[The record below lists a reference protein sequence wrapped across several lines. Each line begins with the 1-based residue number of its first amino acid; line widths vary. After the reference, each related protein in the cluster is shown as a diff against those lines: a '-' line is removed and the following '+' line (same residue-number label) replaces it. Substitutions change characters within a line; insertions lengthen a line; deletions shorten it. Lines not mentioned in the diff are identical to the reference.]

1 MSKNKETPP
10 ASSRVAK
17 RKTKGSRWKKIS
29 LITGCIL
36 AALLIG
42 SGAYAYHLYH
52 SVQTAANKMYH
63 PVKDKSKT
71 SNKKTPSKV
80 QMPKKNGQSQPISIL
95 LMGVDQRPN
104 DPGRSDTLIVL
115 TLNPQSKE
123 MQMVSIPRDTKI
135 QLPGYGTQKINAA
148 YAFGGPKLAM
158 QTVKKYLNIPLD
170 YYVRI
175 NMQGLSQLV
184 DAVGGV
190 TVDNNISWHDEGF
203 YKKGYFY
210 HKGTLHLNGP
220 QALGYVRM
228 RHLDPRG
235 DFGRNQRQR
244 KVIRAIVHNASG
256 FSSFSHYQD
265 ILDAISNNVITD
277 MTFAD
282 MKSIV
287 VNYRD
292 CKKNIK
298 SYEVKS
304 TPKRIGRLDYVIAS
318 NQEIQKMHNLIMN
331 QLQGDQSSS
340 TTNQSNSEDA
350 KSH

>member
-1 MSKNKETPP
+1 MSNNKETPP

-63 PVKDKSKT
+63 PVKGNSKS
-71 SNKKTPSKV
+71 SSKV
-80 QMPKKNGQSQPISIL
+80 QKLKKNGNAQPISIL

-115 TLNPQSKE
+115 TLNPKNKE
-123 MQMVSIPRDTKI
+123 MQMVSIPRDTRI
-135 QLPGYGTQKINAA
+135 QLPGYGWQKINAA

-158 QTVKKYLNIPLD
+158 QTVKNYLNVPLD

-175 NMQGLSQLV
+175 NMQGLSDLV
-184 DAVGGV
+184 NAVGGV
-190 TVDNNISWHDEGF
+190 TVNNTLSWHDEGF

-210 HKGTLHLNGP
+210 HKGTLNLNGP
-220 QALGYVRM
+220 QALGFVRM
-228 RHLDPRG
+228 RHLDPQG

-244 KVIRAIVHNASG
+244 KVIRAIVKKASG

-265 ILDAISNNVITD
+265 ILNAISSNVITD
-277 MTFAD
+277 MTFSD
-282 MKSIV
+282 MKSV
-287 VNYRD
+287 VMNYSE
-292 CKKNIK
+292 CKNNMK

-304 TPKRIGRLDYVIAS
+304 TPKRINGLDYVIAS
-318 NQEIQKMHNLIMN
+318 NQEIQKIHNLIMN
-331 QLQGDQSSS
+331 QLQGNQSSS
-340 TTNQSNSEDA
+340 TTNQSNSENA